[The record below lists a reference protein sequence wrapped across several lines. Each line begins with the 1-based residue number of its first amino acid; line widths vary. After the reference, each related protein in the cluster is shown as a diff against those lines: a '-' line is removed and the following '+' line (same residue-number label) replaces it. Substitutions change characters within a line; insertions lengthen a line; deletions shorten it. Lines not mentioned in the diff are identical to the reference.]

1 MRIPIA
7 LLLLVLS
14 LFCPVF
20 AQNQSDAATRQDIE
34 DLMQLTGMRENM
46 QKMYSALAGQMAVS
60 AADSYQ
66 QRHPNATPAELQKVE
81 AAATEIAQQTMKSMP
96 VDEVIEAI
104 IPIYRQHLTHSD
116 IKAIN
121 EFYSTPTG
129 QKLLKDSPAMMTE
142 SMQAAQ
148 AIVKKHLPEIEAQA
162 EKAAQDAAKPDS
174 AQPK

>member
-1 MRIPIA
+1 
-7 LLLLVLS
+7 
-14 LFCPVF
+14 
-20 AQNQSDAATRQDIE
+20 
-34 DLMQLTGMRENM
+34 MRENM
-46 QKMYSALAGQMAVS
+46 QKMYAALASQMASS

-66 QRHPNATPAELQKVE
+66 QRHPNATPADMQKVE
-81 AAATEIAQQTMKSMP
+81 AAAADIAQQTMKSMP

-121 EFYSTPTG
+121 EFYGTPTG

-148 AIVKKHLPEIEAQA
+148 TIVKKHLPDIEAQA
-162 EKAAQDAAKPDS
+162 DKAAQDAAKSGS